1 MDYCLFLDTWLAG
14 AGPEAASREL
24 TLLGHR
30 KVDWEVGCADLWQIL
45 GPREEWRELAVE
57 RVLHLLRFWVKF
69 AVWDDDRAS
78 QYGRGEY
85 VGTCK
90 GLSRPFE
97 EIDMLLPAF
106 DEASSPRL
114 RRLEERLASACPSAL
129 RWDDTFV
136 PVWWLCAPKA
146 FRFLERNLW
155 QIGQG
160 RRVAP
165 GEMVP
170 AFLSCDDTYPNQ
182 DEAAAWFASFT
193 DALEGWW
200 RGAAPRGQVGER
212 VSGLLGP
219 QTPVKSWLVRLFLR
233 KLRRLVENGEEFASL
248 VSPTHSHRRGT
259 GALYGL

>member
-165 GEMVP
+165 TRTRTRP
-170 AFLSCDDTYPNQ
+170 R
-182 DEAAAWFASFT
+182 
-193 DALEGWW
+193 
-200 RGAAPRGQVGER
+200 RGSRPSPTRSRAGGGAPRPGGRSASECR
-212 VSGLLGP
+212 AS
-219 QTPVKSWLVRLFLR
+219 SALR
-233 KLRRLVENGEEFASL
+233 PR
-248 VSPTHSHRRGT
+248 
-259 GALYGL
+259 